1 MRRLGVA
8 SLGEDIERGRQPRQ
22 EFGERSVSNSEI
34 TRREFIGSIA
44 AAGLIAKTGFGNS
57 EPPQGKIDRY
67 ALVSRHNP
75 VIRKLD
81 PLSPLS
87 VGNGEFAFTCDIT
100 GLQTFPE
107 EYANGMPLC
116 TMSQWGWHTK
126 PMPENLKGKE
136 FKLTDYD
143 TYGRKV
149 GYMTTK
155 TGQEEL
161 YDWLRENP
169 HRLHLGQI
177 GFRLLKADGSEAKAS
192 DITSIE
198 QKLDLWTG
206 TIHSSFMFDG
216 KPVKVRTAAHPSID
230 AVAVYVESSHV
241 ADRRLAVKFAFP
253 YGSQTMLAADWTQPN
268 KHTSE
273 IYSRGNGVNR
283 IRRILDDDG
292 YFVGI
297 NWNGNA
303 KLNSAQTHTFFL
315 ESNKSNILE
324 FAVSFSKNERFG
336 SLPDAEGVFS
346 SSKTV
351 WPAFWQNGAAVD
363 FNGSKDPRA
372 KELERR
378 VVLSQYLTAIQ
389 CSGSRPPQETGL
401 TSNSWYG
408 KYHLEMHWWHAAQF
422 ALWNRFPLLDR
433 SLDWYNN
440 VLPSAKE
447 RAKQQGYKGSRWA
460 KMTETSGR
468 DSPSPV
474 GTLLI
479 WQQPH
484 PIFYAELAYLNRP
497 TKATLDRFKNI
508 VEETATWMADYAH
521 YDKAKDRYVLGPPA
535 IPAQENHPAR
545 ETWNP
550 TYELEYWHFGLKTA
564 QKWRERLGMPR
575 VAEWDTIIAKLSKLP
590 VGGPGPT
597 PPKVRATPTPAANVD
612 PIMLAQQQNDAAK
625 AAMTKAVA
633 EPFDPATSVYWA
645 HENAPQSFT
654 ERNHDHPSMLAALG
668 VLTGE
673 KVDRETMRRTLKKVF
688 EVWDWPSTWGW
699 DYPMIAMTAARLGE
713 TRLAIDAL
721 MIDTPKNGYAANGHN
736 YQRPNLPLYLP
747 GNGGLL
753 YAIALM
759 AGGWKG
765 SPKKNAPGFP
775 DDGSWT
781 VRAEGFDPKVLGEI

>member
-1 MRRLGVA
+1 MSKSDISRRK
-8 SLGEDIERGRQPRQ
+8 
-22 EFGERSVSNSEI
+22 
-34 TRREFIGSIA
+34 FIGSIA
-44 AAGLIAKTGFGNS
+44 TVGALAKTGLGSS

-67 ALVSRHNP
+67 ALVSRHTP
-75 VIRKLD
+75 VILKLD

-126 PMPENLKGKE
+126 PMPEQLKGKE
-136 FKLTDYD
+136 LKLTDYD

-161 YDWLRENP
+161 FDWLRENP

-177 GFRLLKADGSEAKAS
+177 GLHLLKADGSEAKAS
-192 DITSIE
+192 DISNGE
-198 QKLDLWTG
+198 QRLDLWTG
-206 TIHSSFMFDG
+206 VIHSKFSFDG
-216 KPVKVRTAAHPSID
+216 EVVSVRTAVHPTKDVLAIQI
-230 AVAVYVESSHV
+230 ESPLIES
-241 ADRRLAVKFAFP
+241 RRLAVRIAFP
-253 YGSQTMLAADWTQPN
+253 YGSQSMQAVDWKQPD
-268 KHTSE
+268 KHTSTFRMHGKNAAE
-273 IYSRGNGVNR
+273 IDRKFET
-283 IRRILDDDG
+283 DT
-292 YFVGI
+292 YFVAL
-297 NWNGNA
+297 NW
-303 KLNSAQTHTFFL
+303 
-315 ESNKSNILE
+315 SNIASVLE
-324 FAVSFSKNERFG
+324 EKPHHFLLGTHLGQKLDLSITFSQQLIKNANVG
-336 SLPDAEGVFS
+336 PDDPFKASEIAW
-346 SSKTV
+346 KT
-351 WPAFWQNGAAVD
+351 FWQTGAAVD
-363 FNGSKDPRA
+363 FTGSKDPRA

-389 CSGSRPPQETGL
+389 CAGSRPPQETGL
-401 TSNSWYG
+401 TTNSWYG
-408 KYHLEMHWWHAAQF
+408 KYHLEMHWWHAAHF
-422 ALWNRFPLLDR
+422 PLWNRFPLLDR
-433 SLDWYNN
+433 SLDWYNK

-447 RAKQQGYKGSRWA
+447 RARQQGYKGSRWA
-460 KMTETSGR
+460 KMTETTGR

-484 PIFYAELAYLNRP
+484 PIFYCELAYLSRP
-497 TKATLDRFKNI
+497 TKATLERFRNV
-508 VEETATWMADYAH
+508 VEETATWLADYAH
-521 YDKAKDRYVLGPPA
+521 YDKEKDRYVLGPPA

-550 TYELEYWHFGLKTA
+550 TYELEYWHFALKTA
-564 QKWRERLGMPR
+564 QKWRERLGQPR
-575 VAEWDTIIAKLSKLP
+575 NAEWDTIIAKLSKLP
-590 VGGPGPT
+590 VGSPG
-597 PPKVRATPTPAANVD
+597 
-612 PIMLAQQQNDAAK
+612 AAK
-625 AAMTKAVA
+625 ALPKPNVT
-633 EPFDPATSVYWA
+633 EPGTDAIMAAQEKYDASGGRSERSATEQFDPATSVYWA

-668 VLTGE
+668 ILTGE
-673 KVDRETMRRTLKKVF
+673 KVDRETMRRTLKKVM

-699 DYPMIAMTAARLGE
+699 DYPMIAMCAARLGE
-713 TRLAIDAL
+713 TKIAIDAL

-759 AGGWKG
+759 TAGWKG

-781 VRAEGFDPKVLGEI
+781 VRVDGFNKNILEAI